1 MSFSMAQVRRMCTIC
16 LTRMKFYKPIGKHE
30 RISVSY
36 SNLPQMKRLMSSV
49 GSSQG
54 NEPEKE
60 SLGKRGPITWK
71 VLGYFIAVGSVIV
84 IAFRWKRKSLERK
97 HNEAW
102 EGLKEKS
109 VGRPSIGGTFSL
121 IDHEG
126 KPRSSSDFHGQ
137 WILLYFGFTHCP
149 DICPDE
155 LEKMIDVVDKIDSM
169 MKLPKLTPVFI
180 TIDPERDTVAVVKE
194 YIKEFSPKL
203 VGLTGTIKQV
213 EEASRA
219 YRIYFS
225 PGPKDAD
232 NDYIV
237 DHSIIMY
244 LVNPDGNFVEYY
256 GQNATATDMVPSIAK
271 HMLRFKKLS

>member
-1 MSFSMAQVRRMCTIC
+1 MSFSMVQVRRICSIC
-16 LTRMKFYKPIGKHE
+16 LTRLKFYTPIGKHE
-30 RISVSY
+30 RIPGFY
-36 SNLPQMKRLMSSV
+36 SNLLKQPMSSV
-49 GSSQG
+49 GSSQ
-54 NEPEKE
+54 EKPEKDNVN
-60 SLGKRGPITWK
+60 KRGPITWK
-71 VLGYFIAVGSVIV
+71 ILGGAIAVGSVIV
-84 IAFRWKRKSLERK
+84 FSFRWKRKSLEMKR
-97 HNEAW
+97 NEAL
-102 EGLKEKS
+102 ESVRDKS
-109 VGRPSIGGTFSL
+109 IGKPSIGGPFSL

-155 LEKMIDVVDKIDSM
+155 LEKMIEVVDKIDSM
-169 MKLPKLTPVFI
+169 MRLPKLTPVFI
-180 TIDPERDTVAVVKE
+180 TIDPERDTVSVVRE

-203 VGLTGTIKQV
+203 VGLTGTLEQV
-213 EEASRA
+213 EQASKA

-244 LVNPDGNFVEYY
+244 LVNPDGNFQEYY
-256 GQNATATDMVPSIAK
+256 GQNVTAADMVPSIAK
-271 HMLRFKKLS
+271 HMLRYKNLS